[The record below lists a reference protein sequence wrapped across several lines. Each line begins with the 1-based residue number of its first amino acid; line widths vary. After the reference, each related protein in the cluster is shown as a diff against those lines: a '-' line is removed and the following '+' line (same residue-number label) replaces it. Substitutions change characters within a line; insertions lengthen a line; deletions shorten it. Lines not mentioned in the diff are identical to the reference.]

1 MAFEITYQTMLPN
14 EILPAIP
21 RQKVKNTGNGY
32 EKGQIGDVLL
42 TCISDYSESGTHDSL
57 LVKNLET
64 GEVRKWD
71 MNDCE
76 PVPEEPRK
84 FRVGD
89 NVKCLN
95 TSVFSTIK
103 NVRIAENGWPE
114 QYVVDE
120 FWQTKENMRH
130 ATPQEC
136 KDYFN

>member
-1 MAFEITYQTMLPN
+1 MNAN

-21 RQKVKNTGNGY
+21 RQKVKNKDGR
-32 EKGQIGDVLL
+32 IGGVLCWHDGDIYPNFIVVLL
-42 TCISDYSESGTHDSL
+42 EDGTQEDWHDD
-57 LVKNLET
+57 E
-64 GEVRKWD
+64 
-71 MNDCE
+71 CE
-76 PVPEEPRK
+76 PVHEEPRP

-89 NVKCLN
+89 KVKCLN

-130 ATPQEC
+130 ATPQEV